1 MNTPV
6 HALEKTTDHL
16 GGVVR
21 FITAGSVD
29 DGKSTLIGRLL
40 YDTKAVL
47 ADQLLALSKTRH
59 ARVKAEDAQ
68 VDLALL
74 TDGLEAEREQGITI
88 DVAYRYFATAR
99 RKFIVAD
106 APGHEQYTRNLVT
119 GASQADVAVIL
130 VDATRVD
137 LAQHPAGLLNQTK
150 RHAAIVRLLGLRHVV
165 VAVNK
170 MDLLGFDE
178 SVFIRIRQSIA
189 LLAETLGLP
198 IPHLIPV
205 SALKGDNVVSLSDQT
220 PWYAGPSLLDWLES
234 VQTYDVPRL
243 NDLRIPVQYVA
254 RQDGARSDDFRGYLG
269 QVESGLVRRGQ
280 KVVILPSGQQSTIT
294 EIHISNG
301 NAARILPQN
310 EAHAAQDERGAE
322 EARQGQSVVLRL
334 ADDVDVSRGD
344 LIVAADETP
353 PVLACV
359 LDADVCWLDETPL
372 SLTRKYLLQH
382 STRTVFAKVRAID
395 QVLDIQTLSH
405 ATGAHQLCTNEIGHI
420 SLILQKPVAADLFDE
435 SIQTGSFVLIDEA
448 TKHTVAAG
456 MIRRVQALADKR
468 GLR

>member
-1 MNTPV
+1 MSQ
-6 HALEKTTDHL
+6 
-16 GGVVR
+16 GVVR

-88 DVAYRYFATAR
+88 DVAYRYFTTAK

-137 LAQHPAGLLNQTK
+137 LSTSPAGLLAQTK

-178 SVFIRIRQSIA
+178 AVFNKIRISVEA
-189 LLAETLGLP
+189 LAQTLGLP
-198 IPHLIPV
+198 VPYLIPV
-205 SALKGDNVVSLSDQT
+205 SALKGDNVVELSEAT
-220 PWYAGPSLLDWLES
+220 PWYAGPSLLQWLEA
-234 VQTYDVPRL
+234 VDTRTVPRI
-243 NDLRIPVQYVA
+243 NALRIPVQYVA
-254 RQDGARSDDFRGYLG
+254 RQDGSATEDFRGYLG
-269 QVESGLVRRGQ
+269 QVEAGVVHRGQ
-280 KVVILPSGQQSTIT
+280 QVTVLPGGQTTTVAEIQVANDAGAALTELGAEQARAGQAVVI
-294 EIHISNG
+294 
-301 NAARILPQN
+301 
-310 EAHAAQDERGAE
+310 
-322 EARQGQSVVLRL
+322 RL
-334 ADDVDVSRGD
+334 ADDVDVSRGN
-344 LIVAADETP
+344 LLVATQEATL
-353 PVLACV
+353 VLAKKIQ
-359 LDADVCWLDETPL
+359 ADVCWLDAEPL
-372 SLTRKYLLQH
+372 SLSRKYLLQH
-382 STRTVFAKVRAID
+382 TTHTVFAKVKDIE
-395 QVLDIQTLSH
+395 QVFDIQTLSQGL
-405 ATGAHQLCTNEIGHI
+405 GADTIRTNEIGRI
-420 SLILQKPVAADLFDE
+420 NLILQKPIAADVFDD
-435 SIQTGSFVLIDEA
+435 SVATGSFVLIDDA

-456 MIRRVQALADKR
+456 MIRRASA
-468 GLR
+468 